1 MYLESKNFIVRKLE
15 LEDREY
21 IKSLEESRPWAKGM
35 LTFKDSLPGGD
46 RFDYFEH
53 LWAEYI
59 NENYFWCIFRKDGQ
73 FCGDVQL
80 DQNSET
86 EFHFYIQLMDDAKIE
101 GFGTELFEQLIEEIV
116 KESGAKYLEFELW
129 NAEDKAR
136 VIFEEAGYDMTDG
149 SWEYDC

>member
-21 IKSLEESRPWAKGM
+21 IKALEESRPWAKGM
-35 LTFKDSLPGGD
+35 LKFKDSLPGGD
-46 RFDYFEH
+46 GFDYFEH
-53 LWAEYI
+53 LWTTYI
-59 NENYFWCIFRKDGQ
+59 DEKYFWCIFRKDGQ

-80 DQNSET
+80 DRNSET
-86 EFHFYIQLMDDAKIE
+86 EYHFYIQLMDDAKIE
-101 GFGTELFEQLIEEIV
+101 GFGTELFVQLIEEII

-129 NAEDKAR
+129 NAKDKAK

-149 SWEYDC
+149 SWEYSC

>member
-21 IKSLEESRPWAKGM
+21 IKALEETRPWAKGM
-35 LTFKDSLPGGD
+35 LKFKASLPGGD

-59 NENYFWCIFRKDGQ
+59 NEKYFWCIFRKDGQ
-73 FCGDVQL
+73 FCGDIQL
-80 DQNSET
+80 DQDSET
-86 EFHFYIQLMDDAKIE
+86 EYHFYIQLMDDAKIE
-101 GFGTELFEQLIEEIV
+101 GFGTELFEHVIEEIV
-116 KESGAKYLEFELW
+116 KESGEKHLEFELW
-129 NAEDKAR
+129 NAEDKAK
-136 VIFEEAGYDMTDG
+136 VIFKEAGYDMIDG